1 MIIEEV
7 VQNLAFLPISL
18 KEADKAKLM
27 NRVDRK
33 YLINSAQLPE
43 ILSQIQHNYFILTIK
58 KSAVLPYHTEYFD
71 TEARDMYLAHHN
83 KRPLRYKIRVR
94 SYIAS
99 QQTFLEVKVK
109 TPKGRTNKM
118 RIEGGMEAK
127 NSTAIASFIHENTPY
142 STEVLK
148 HTLTTDFSRISLIGK
163 NYKERVTIDLNL
175 SVSTPIG
182 YTENLPNLCIV
193 EVKQDKLKQ
202 ESPLV
207 HFLRQKNIKTASFS
221 KYAIGTAL
229 LVPSIK
235 ANCFKEIIR
244 NIKRITHA

>member
-1 MIIEEV
+1 MNTESIIQE
-7 VQNLAFLPISL
+7 LGFPPIGL
-18 KEADKAKLM
+18 KEADRAKLM
-27 NRVDRK
+27 NRVDKK
-33 YLINSAQLPE
+33 YLVNANLIPE
-43 ILSQIQHNYFILTIK
+43 ILNQIKDHYYILTIK
-58 KSAVLPYHTEYFD
+58 ECTVLPYHTEYFD
-71 TEARDMYLAHHN
+71 TENRDMYLAHHN

-118 RIEGGMEAK
+118 RVEGGLDGAN
-127 NSTAIASFIHENTPY
+127 NSTITSFIHENTPY
-142 STEVLK
+142 SAEGLK
-148 HTLTTDFSRISLIGK
+148 HTLTTDFSRISLIGRS
-163 NYKERVTIDLNL
+163 YKERVTIDINL

-182 YTENLPNLCIV
+182 YTQSLPSLCII
-193 EVKQDKLKQ
+193 EVKQDKREE

-207 HFLRQKNIKTASFS
+207 HHLRQNNFRPASFS

-235 ANCFKEIIR
+235 ANSFKAIIR
-244 NIKRITHA
+244 NVKRITHA